1 MKNPHKNTT
10 QLGKRKIKPQ
20 SQKQPTGRDR
30 VIKQVNKWKINWA
43 ENINRNIPKL
53 LFHIKAKNKN
63 IAEMLKGALASTYR
77 HGINL
82 REGVLNPAVEDCV
95 LEAVINNINQRDCFE
110 IKIKKI
116 TNEIKLNH

>member
-1 MKNPHKNTT
+1 
-10 QLGKRKIKPQ
+10 
-20 SQKQPTGRDR
+20 
-30 VIKQVNKWKINWA
+30 
-43 ENINRNIPKL
+43 
-53 LFHIKAKNKN
+53 
-63 IAEMLKGALASTYR
+63 MLKGALASTYR